1 LSTKVFLDTNIF
13 VYCFDRRDPA
23 KSDIASRLVQDAL
36 QSREGVVSY
45 QVVQEFFNVAL
56 GKFAHPMSPADAQR
70 YFTTVFHPMLA
81 VHSSPALLTEA
92 LRIYDRYKQGWY
104 DSLIISAA
112 IEGGC
117 QALCS
122 EDMQHDLRI
131 GDLRILNPFKIVDS
145 ESLR

>member
-13 VYCFDRRDPA
+13 VYCFDRRDPFKA
-23 KSDIASRLVQDAL
+23 DIANRLVQDAL

-56 GKFAHPMSPADAQR
+56 RKFAQPMSAADAQR

-92 LRIYDRYKQGWY
+92 LRIHDRYKIGWY
-104 DSLIISAA
+104 DSLIVSAA

-117 QALCS
+117 HSLCS
-122 EDMQHDLRI
+122 EDMQHDLRV
-131 GDLRILNPFKIVDS
+131 GDLRIHNPFKTGS
-145 ESLR
+145 SQ